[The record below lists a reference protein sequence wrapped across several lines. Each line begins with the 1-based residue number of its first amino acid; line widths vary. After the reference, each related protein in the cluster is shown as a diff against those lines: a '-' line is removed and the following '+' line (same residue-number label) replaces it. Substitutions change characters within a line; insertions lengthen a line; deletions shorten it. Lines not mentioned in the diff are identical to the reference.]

1 MAGSD
6 LIELDDEAL
15 GTIDEEASAAPRRSF
30 PWFRGLILSGLMV
43 AGLVDLARSPAR
55 EVPPASPR
63 AVPGTVLTAPAP
75 SWKSLVRPV
84 ALIGLENGP
93 APASLQA
100 REHAGGGREDSLTF
114 GSFDTP
120 SFGRITMTLRSPEAA
135 PGTLFVETVRRA
147 AEAGL
152 SVTRIAPSRGLATK
166 FGIVEV
172 AALTL
177 AGTGERGCQAFRL
190 GDPESGLRIHGWLC
204 GAGGDAV
211 DDRRLACFVD
221 GIGLAAQTDQGQADQ
236 RKADP
241 ALDRFFAEA
250 GARRLPACGPASRT
264 ASVERPVPGSASALT
279 DAAPAFPAQPF
290 RR

>member
-6 LIELDDEAL
+6 HIEPDDEGL
-15 GTIDEEASAAPRRSF
+15 EIVDEAAPAVPRRSF

-75 SWKSLVRPV
+75 SWKPLVRPA
-84 ALIGLENGP
+84 ALIDLENGP
-93 APASLQA
+93 TPASLQA

-120 SFGRITMTLRSPEAA
+120 GFGRITMTLRSPEAA

-152 SVTRIAPSRGLATK
+152 SVTRIAPSRGVATK
-166 FGIVEV
+166 FGIVEA

-190 GDPESGLRIHGWLC
+190 GDPESGLRIHGWSC
-204 GAGGDAV
+204 GTGGDAV
-211 DDRRLACFVD
+211 DDRRLACFID
-221 GIGLAAQTDQGQADQ
+221 GIGLAARTDQDQGDQ
-236 RKADP
+236 RRRDP
-241 ALDRFFAEA
+241 SLDRFFADAET
-250 GARRLPACGPASRT
+250 RRLPACGPASRT
-264 ASVERPVPGSASALT
+264 AAVERPVPGAASALA
-279 DAAPAFPAQPF
+279 DAAPAFPAQQF